1 MSPSEV
7 QSRQQQIDD
16 VESIRRQLRESSIAD
31 ERVYGDEPALWLPKP
46 LHWVLLI
53 VLAILVH
60 ITVEIVTSKPV
71 SEDVPPPIYLP
82 Y

>member
-1 MSPSEV
+1 MRDAEGRPTRLCTVRTEP
-7 QSRQQQIDD
+7 
-16 VESIRRQLRESSIAD
+16 ESAI
-31 ERVYGDEPALWLPKP
+31 WLPKP